1 MSIQKQKQKTMGK
14 PKASPTEIKNKKI
27 GFFSA
32 ILLVIGSTIG
42 AGVFLKNGEVLSNVG
57 GSYVLTIIAWIFSI
71 IGVICMGLSLVEV
84 SSANT
89 SGNLGVVGWV
99 KTFCNKFLY
108 KASKNFMAFLYLPLN
123 FFLMPYY
130 AVMMFQDAFGWQTA
144 WWVVA
149 LIAFACTMWFMI
161 VSGISS
167 RAGNI
172 QNWIITSVKF
182 IPLAFAAI
190 AGFVVAGITGNPMG
204 GTTVL
209 PDIEQT
215 HKTFVLLSGA
225 TGILGVIGSIPAI
238 AFSFD
243 GFYTAAGMQSEMKE
257 PEKTPKALVFGLLI
271 VAVID
276 ILVAISL
283 LIGTS
288 TSNMG
293 KVSGLAIIPHWL
305 IAVIEILIAVGV
317 LGIINSFAIYN
328 PRYFEDLIKI
338 GDLPCPAK
346 YKNKLNPSRPYVGLV
361 YSGIITVIFFVVL
374 TLIGA
379 YGYSDVMGYSSAQ
392 LTPFLGGESVAGY
405 DAFGNN
411 LNQLYSFVD
420 LMANWTSIL
429 VFLCVLF
436 PMAGCL
442 INRKTKKVSV
452 KPVNGFVPTTWIALI
467 IIGLGM
473 AFVVVS
479 AFANV
484 IITAGW
490 SNDIGKSIIDSSGQP
505 FIYTQE
511 MWNTEMLGSSMT
523 LVVLAIFL
531 CICTIPSIFEVK
543 RDKAIARGER
553 RINRK
558 VC

>member
-1 MSIQKQKQKTMGK
+1 MSTQKQKTMGK

-71 IGVICMGLSLVEV
+71 IGVICMGLSLAEV
-84 SSANT
+84 SSANI
-89 SGNLGVVGWV
+89 SGNLGVIGWV

-276 ILVAISL
+276 VLVAISL

-338 GDLPCPAK
+338 GDLPCPTK

-392 LTPFLGGESVAGY
+392 LTPFLGRDSVAGY

-553 RINRK
+553 RINRT

>member
-1 MSIQKQKQKTMGK
+1 MSTQKQKQKTMGK

-42 AGVFLKNGEVLSNVG
+42 GGVFLKNGEVLSNVG
-57 GSYVLTIIAWIFSI
+57 GSYVLTIIAWIFSVV
-71 IGVICMGLSLVEV
+71 GVICMGLSLAEV

-89 SGNLGVVGWV
+89 SSNLGVIGWV

-123 FFLMPYY
+123 FFLMPY
-130 AVMMFQDAFGWQTA
+130 
-144 WWVVA
+144 
-149 LIAFACTMWFMI
+149 AFACTMWFMI

-190 AGFVVAGITGNPMG
+190 AGFVVAGITGNPMD

-225 TGILGVIGSIPAI
+225 TGILGVIGSVPAI

-257 PEKTPKALVFGLLI
+257 PEKTPKALLFGLLL

-276 ILVAISL
+276 VLVAISL

-293 KVSGLAIIPHWL
+293 KVSGLAVIPHWL

-361 YSGIITVIFFVVL
+361 YSGIITVIFFAVL

-379 YGYSDVMGYSSAQ
+379 YGYSDVMGYASAQ
-392 LTPFLGGESVAGY
+392 LTPFLGGDSVAGY

-436 PMAGCL
+436 SMAGCL

-452 KPVNGFVPTTWIALI
+452 KPVNGFVSTTWIGLI

-473 AFVVVS
+473 VFVVVS

-490 SNDIGKSIIDSSGQP
+490 SNDIGKSIIDSSGQQ

-511 MWNTEMLGSSMT
+511 MWNTEMLGSAMT

>member
-71 IGVICMGLSLVEV
+71 IGVICMGLSLAEV
-84 SSANT
+84 SSANI
-89 SGNLGVVGWV
+89 SGNLGVIGWV

-276 ILVAISL
+276 VLVAISL

-346 YKNKLNPSRPYVGLV
+346 YKNKLNPSCPYVGLV

-392 LTPFLGGESVAGY
+392 LTPFLGGDSVAGY

-442 INRKTKKVSV
+442 INRKTKKINV
-452 KPVNGFVPTTWIALI
+452 KPVSGFVPTTWIALI

-511 MWNTEMLGSSMT
+511 MWNTEMLGSAMT